1 VVLGNTL
8 ESFWTGLKTARRS
21 NQSILKEIN
30 PDIHWKENAEA
41 AILWP
46 PAVKSR
52 LIGKD
57 PGAGK
62 DCEQKEKWVT
72 EDEMAGW
79 HR

>member
-1 VVLGNTL
+1 MLKKIL
-8 ESFWTGLKTARRS
+8 ESSLTARRS
-21 NQSILKEIN
+21 SQSILKEIN

-62 DCEQKEKWVT
+62 DRGQEEKKRVT
-72 EDEMAGW
+72 EDEMVGW
-79 HR
+79 HH